1 MKQVSATIVSSSELM
16 PGYQLMCVEAPDIAA
31 IARPGQFVTVSCG
44 QELILRRPLSI
55 HQLANSGQLHLL
67 FSIVGKGTSWL
78 SDRQE
83 GETLDLLGPLGNGF
97 SIEPA
102 SRKLLLVAGGI
113 GIAPLAFL
121 ARQALSEGKSVTLL
135 LGAPTDAGL
144 YPQRLLPGGIETVV
158 ATEDGS
164 SGTKGMITD
173 ILPDYVDWADQI
185 YACGPLAMY
194 QTIATN
200 NQQRRVR
207 KPVQIALE
215 VRMGCGLGACYGCSI
230 RTRRGM
236 KQVCLDGPV
245 FNLEEIIWQEVRI

>member
-1 MKQVSATIVSSSELM
+1 M
-16 PGYQLMCVEAPDIAA
+16 
-31 IARPGQFVTVSCG
+31 VSCG
-44 QELILRRPLSI
+44 QEPTLRRPLTI
-55 HQLANSGQLHLL
+55 HQVAHSGQLHLL

-78 SDRQE
+78 SHRQE

-97 SIEPA
+97 STEPA
-102 SRKLLLVAGGI
+102 SRNLLLVAGGI

-121 ARQALSEGKSVTLL
+121 AQQALSEGKSVSLL
-135 LGAPTDAGL
+135 LGARTDAGL
-144 YPQRLLPGGIETVV
+144 YPQRLLPGGIETIV

-164 SGTKGMITD
+164 TGTKGMITD

-185 YACGPLAMY
+185 YACGPPAMY
-194 QTIATN
+194 QTIAIK

-207 KPVQIALE
+207 KPVQISLE

-245 FNLEEIIWQEVRI
+245 FNLDEIIWQEVKI